1 MLSLRKALGVHTP
14 VTPFTP
20 ATPFTPFSPTTPA
33 PFSPSPAADAAAGG
47 TPVSSGVSAA
57 AVAAPSGVGGADGA
71 TPAEVGPSAAAV
83 EVAGAEALSPLI
95 EWEMACLD
103 RLLQLSSG
111 DGGPS
116 NYADTLS
123 LIAAPIRS
131 AHQITLQGY
140 WRLLRWAG
148 YL

>member
-1 MLSLRKALGVHTP
+1 M
-14 VTPFTP
+14 P
-20 ATPFTPFSPTTPA
+20 A
-33 PFSPSPAADAAAGG
+33 D
-47 TPVSSGVSAA
+47 GVS
-57 AVAAPSGVGGADGA
+57 GGAPEA
-71 TPAEVGPSAAAV
+71 
-83 EVAGAEALSPLI
+83 AGAEALSPLI
-95 EWEMACLD
+95 EWEMASLD

-131 AHQITLQGY
+131 AHQLTLQGY